1 LQLSDEYRVNSWD
14 ENTGQKNASGGS
26 VDTVQLHRSTF
37 NVAIFVVVVVN
48 TMTVDRQFEYAGQS
62 SLMNVPFS
70 VMWLNG
76 NRYSILDN
84 PFNIQGQN

>member
-1 LQLSDEYRVNSWD
+1 MEQNLLQMFPRV
-14 ENTGQKNASGGS
+14 KI
-26 VDTVQLHRSTF
+26 TVKKMPAVAALAAQLQRSTF
-37 NVAIFVVVVVN
+37 NIAIVVVH
-48 TMTVDRQFEYAGQS
+48 TTAVDCQFEYAGQS